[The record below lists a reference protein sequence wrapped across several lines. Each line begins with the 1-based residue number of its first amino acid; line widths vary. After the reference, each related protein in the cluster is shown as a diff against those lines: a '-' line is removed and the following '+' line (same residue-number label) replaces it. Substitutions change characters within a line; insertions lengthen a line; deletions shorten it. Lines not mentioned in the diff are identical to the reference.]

1 MPRRPHLNLAGGA
14 SRLTLRINSLRM
26 ALAGGELGLC
36 RGLWIIVCR
45 ISETLL
51 EAVLLRKAAR
61 RLTNVAS

>member
-1 MPRRPHLNLAGGA
+1 MPRRPHLTLAGGA
-14 SRLTLRINSLRM
+14 SRLTPRIDSLRL

-51 EAVLLRKAAR
+51 EAVLLRKEAR
-61 RLTNVAS
+61 RLTNLGS